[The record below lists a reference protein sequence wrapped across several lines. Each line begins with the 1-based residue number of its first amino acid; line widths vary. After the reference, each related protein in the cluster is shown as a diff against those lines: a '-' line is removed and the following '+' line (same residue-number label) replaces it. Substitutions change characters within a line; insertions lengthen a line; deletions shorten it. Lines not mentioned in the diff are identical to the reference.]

1 MATQIQIKRGSTTP
15 AGLTVGESA
24 MNTSTNQIYLGG
36 TGGTVLV
43 GGEVTGGVD
52 MGAGSAV
59 SANRIPTQS
68 GVYNYVRNSTVTSFN
83 GATGAVGGVTT
94 SAANTFTALQSFSAG
109 ISAAGGVTFAN
120 AISVDSMKIGRGAGG
135 VTSNVAIGDGLTQP
149 VLSSNTTGYGNVG
162 IGFDAIPY
170 NTTGAENTAVGV
182 GALEG
187 NTTGSSNTGVGA
199 YAAQNAYTT
208 SNNTAVGAYSL
219 ISAQGSSNTAVGT
232 NSLGSIVG
240 DNNVA
245 LGNFAGKYRGTGTS
259 SLTSGTGGIYI
270 GHEARGSANATT
282 NQIVIGT
289 KALGLGS
296 NTTVLGA
303 TTAVS
308 ATIYGLV
315 NAPSGIS
322 AAGGTFSALTQ
333 FTSGLSGHINISETN
348 ATGSMYLLMARGTG
362 VTAVFADTTTTPLVY
377 QASAGN
383 LGLKGITL
391 VNGNDYLYITP
402 TQITATNTVTP
413 TASYFY
419 FIAQG
424 GNYFQSQTLSQIGD
438 IGAVNSALALSIDP
452 STRVMTWGDGYDLTG
467 VTSGFFGVNRSYA
480 GMCADYAVEINS
492 PTGKGLQLIY
502 NDFIGAASNW
512 VNMDVSSGGN
522 YTLRPSGG
530 LATVTGT
537 LNVSAGISA
546 AGGVTLAGTFSGTTA
561 AFTGLVSSTVG
572 FSGSGTNLKN
582 IVTTFNGLSGA
593 VTGASLGANTFT
605 ALNTFNAGISAS
617 TLTVSGGATFSGN
630 VYLGDNA
637 TGVTATS
644 NDFVRI
650 LAGTNPYGLWNGVAG
665 IYQSRKNL
673 SASTSGVI
681 CVTPEINFA
690 SYTTVELMVE
700 YAETIAYSGGTA
712 WASHKFLI
720 NVSSD
725 EEYGGVSSSSY
736 TESITKNG
744 DVASIP
750 FAISTSGASIQV
762 TATVPANSGKIYNGW
777 RFKTTM
783 RVY

>member
-1 MATQIQIKRGSTTP
+1 LATQIQIKRGSTTP

-83 GATGAVGGVTT
+83 GATGAVTGVASIGGFTGTVTVTDGTYITVRKSSNDITFTNTGVQTFNGSTGAVQGVSAAVGSTYLTVSGSTGSVTFTNTGVQTFNGLTGAVTGVTVGG
-94 SAANTFTALQSFSAG
+94 ANTFTALN
-109 ISAAGGVTFAN
+109 TFN
-120 AISVDSMKIGRGAGG
+120 A
-135 VTSNVAIGDGLTQP
+135 
-149 VLSSNTTGYGNVG
+149 
-162 IGFDAIPY
+162 
-170 NTTGAENTAVGV
+170 
-182 GALEG
+182 
-187 NTTGSSNTGVGA
+187 
-199 YAAQNAYTT
+199 
-208 SNNTAVGAYSL
+208 
-219 ISAQGSSNTAVGT
+219 
-232 NSLGSIVG
+232 
-240 DNNVA
+240 
-245 LGNFAGKYRGTGTS
+245 
-259 SLTSGTGGIYI
+259 
-270 GHEARGSANATT
+270 
-282 NQIVIGT
+282 
-289 KALGLGS
+289 
-296 NTTVLGA
+296 
-303 TTAVS
+303 
-308 ATIYGLV
+308 
-315 NAPSGIS
+315 
-322 AAGGTFSALTQ
+322 
-333 FTSGLSGHINISETN
+333 GLSGHINISETN

-377 QASAGN
+377 QASLGN
-383 LGLKGITL
+383 LGLKGISL
-391 VNGNDYLYITP
+391 ANGNDRLYITP
-402 TQITATNTVTP
+402 TQITATSTVTP

-452 STRVMTWGDGYDLTG
+452 STRTMTWGDGYDLTG

-617 TLTVSGGATFSGN
+617 TLTVSGGVTFSGN
-630 VYLGDNA
+630 AYLGDNA

-690 SYTTVELMVE
+690 SYTTVELMIE

-720 NVSSD
+720 NVTSD